1 MESFFAQPW
10 LAEEIV
16 KDVRVE
22 NNIRNCDI
30 ELKKIMCDLDNL
42 RVTMK
47 SGEENINEIQE
58 KIDTIQ
64 EELRIRNEIPKDN
77 NTEAENEVVKRIQD
91 ILGDELKTQ
100 MSEHFLSS
108 QLQQRATAMEIPIV
122 QKYDKIIQ
130 QKLDFINDLKKRKED
145 RRLIAKVFFDNELF
159 FCTQTLPTVSAIREG
174 FNLKKEE
181 AKKRLTLLKLTYE
194 DDESVRTIDESVRTG
209 TVTVTQCD
217 LIKIPMIKSK
227 NDFNILEILLTVYPH
242 TGCHSIEWLE
252 RWMKSQ
258 ELLIL
263 ADIRVYEQIEEG
275 INNEYNLLNTF
286 NIDRENYENTARLWE
301 ESLLK
306 LRRQKVIQNDLDER
320 KNKLENLRNIKK
332 KEEDEKLK
340 LMEEEEKESKIV
352 SDTVTTKVAKRLRKV
367 IRSTKDVISNYRNNI
382 GKTIYGT
389 VICVYYE

>member
-1 MESFFAQPW
+1 M
-10 LAEEIV
+10 
-16 KDVRVE
+16 
-22 NNIRNCDI
+22 
-30 ELKKIMCDLDNL
+30 
-42 RVTMK
+42 
-47 SGEENINEIQE
+47 
-58 KIDTIQ
+58 
-64 EELRIRNEIPKDN
+64 
-77 NTEAENEVVKRIQD
+77 
-91 ILGDELKTQ
+91 
-100 MSEHFLSS
+100 
-108 QLQQRATAMEIPIV
+108 
-122 QKYDKIIQ
+122 
-130 QKLDFINDLKKRKED
+130 
-145 RRLIAKVFFDNELF
+145 
-159 FCTQTLPTVSAIREG
+159 
-174 FNLKKEE
+174 
-181 AKKRLTLLKLTYE
+181 
-194 DDESVRTIDESVRTG
+194 
-209 TVTVTQCD
+209 
-217 LIKIPMIKSK
+217 
-227 NDFNILEILLTVYPH
+227 YPH

-286 NIDRENYENTARLWE
+286 NIDRESYENTARLWE

-382 GKTIYGT
+382 GKIRYGT
-389 VICVYYE
+389 LICFYYM